1 MRRGLRGLGS
11 GLQAGISGQTS
22 GIAATVNGILTAV
35 DPMQELID
43 AMQFGTKPDYM
54 WGGNEASGATEIG
67 GSGVDL
73 VDVSTPL
80 HEQSSAQL
88 GDGNFVKFDGTA
100 DRLAYT
106 AGSELSPGTG
116 AFTVLHVMNCPTLL
130 AGRWFLGDLSTTGW
144 RLWHTGGL
152 LYFRTDFGGGQACSV
167 PMFSTDEPQSILFRR
182 VVTGNTNEIES
193 LAGSGS
199 ITGTTGDLSP
209 VTPNFNVGGISTV
222 SELQEWGLTA
232 VWKGAVAE
240 TVLKAHNDNL
250 LAFLGF
256 V

>member
-1 MRRGLRGLGS
+1 M
-11 GLQAGISGQTS
+11 QA
-22 GIAATVNGILTAV
+22 
-35 DPMQELID
+35 LID
-43 AMQFGTKPDYM
+43 AMGFDTKPDYM

-88 GDGNFVKFDGTA
+88 GAGNFVKFDGTS

-106 AGSELSPGTG
+106 AGSELSFGTG
-116 AFTVLHVMNCPTLL
+116 AFTILHITNSPTIT
-130 AGRWFLGDLSTTGW
+130 ANRWFAGDLSTNGW

-152 LYFRTDFGGGQACSV
+152 LYFRIDSGGGFGTSI
-167 PMFSTDEPQSILFRR
+167 PMFAANTPQSILCRR
-182 VVTGNTNEIES
+182 LVSGSNLVQIEG
-193 LAGSGS
+193 LTGSGS
-199 ITGTTGDLSP
+199 GVGTGGSVSP
-209 VTPNFNVGGISTV
+209 VTPNFNVGGISTQ
-222 SELQEWGLTA
+222 SEFQEWGITA
-232 VWKGAVAE
+232 AWKGAVAE

-256 V
+256 A